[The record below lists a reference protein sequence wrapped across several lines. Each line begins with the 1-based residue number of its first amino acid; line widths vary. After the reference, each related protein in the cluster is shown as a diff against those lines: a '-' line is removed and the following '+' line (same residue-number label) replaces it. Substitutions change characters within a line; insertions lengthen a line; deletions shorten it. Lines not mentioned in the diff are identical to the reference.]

1 MDGPWLVDPPWQTGL
16 FLSRL
21 KDIVVICYLGS
32 LQTQIAL
39 FILSFHGEPWY
50 MVDLNHSRHVY
61 WGSDGSQAMG
71 SGNSLNIVTCC
82 SLHFTCHRWVCQ
94 RLAEQGRFTRT
105 AQIVWEGHGLWRVG
119 SWVPDDTM
127 GCHRWQLCLT
137 CHGNCRERDRARS
150 MHRVQADLQTDG
162 CCPVRTMRSLIC
174 SQFPKL

>member
-32 LQTQIAL
+32 LQAQIAL

-61 WGSDGSQAMG
+61 WGSGGSQAMG
-71 SGNSLNIVTCC
+71 SGNSLNVVTCC

-137 CHGNCRERDRARS
+137 CHGNCRERDRVRS
-150 MHRVQADLQTDG
+150 VHRVQADLQTDG
-162 CCPVRTMRSLIC
+162 CCHVRTMWSLIC